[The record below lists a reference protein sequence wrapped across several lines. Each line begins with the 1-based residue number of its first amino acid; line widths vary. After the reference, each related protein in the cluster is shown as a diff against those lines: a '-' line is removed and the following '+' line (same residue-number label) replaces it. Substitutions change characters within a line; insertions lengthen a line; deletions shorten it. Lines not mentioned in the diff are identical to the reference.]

1 MKIAMA
7 ALLVAAS
14 VAFPATAHAACGDPD
29 QPRCT
34 GPVPTVDEVTAMM
47 NEVADPNIPAV
58 NKNDIVTPPFD
69 DDQAP
74 KFDNLLNVMRS
85 AGVLPISFTATDIQ
99 PAPNNT
105 AGATVETPP
114 TWRMKA
120 GTAPIVLVLQNG
132 RWMITH
138 ETAVARVK
146 HLFGDELHWHGSA
159 GLL

>member
-1 MKIAMA
+1 MKIAAAA
-7 ALLVAAS
+7 ALLAAAS
-14 VAFPATAHAACGDPD
+14 LAVPATAHADN
-29 QPRCT
+29 
-34 GPVPTVDEVTAMM
+34 VPTVDEVTAMM

-114 TWRMKA
+114 TWRMKP
-120 GTAPIVLVLQNG
+120 GTAPIVLVSQNG

-138 ETAVARVK
+138 ESAVARVK
-146 HLFGDELHWHGSA
+146 HLFGDELHWHSSP

>member
-1 MKIAMA
+1 MKIAAAA
-7 ALLVAAS
+7 ALLAAAS
-14 VAFPATAHAACGDPD
+14 LAVPATAHADN
-29 QPRCT
+29 
-34 GPVPTVDEVTAMM
+34 VPTVDEVTAMM

-74 KFDNLLNVMRS
+74 KFDNFLNVMRS

-114 TWRMKA
+114 TWRMKP

-138 ETAVARVK
+138 QTAVNRVT
-146 HLFGDELHWHGSA
+146 HLYNDKKKRHHA
-159 GLL
+159 AV

>member
-1 MKIAMA
+1 MNIAAA
-7 ALLVAAS
+7 ALLAAAS
-14 VAFPATAHAACGDPD
+14 LAVPATAHADN
-29 QPRCT
+29 
-34 GPVPTVDEVTAMM
+34 VPTVDEVTAMM

-74 KFDNLLNVMRS
+74 NFDNLLNVLRS
-85 AGVLPISFTATDIQ
+85 EAVLPITFTATDIQ

-114 TWRMKA
+114 TWRMKP
-120 GTAPIVLVLQNG
+120 GTAPIVLVMQNG

-138 ETAVARVK
+138 ESAVARVK
-146 HLFGDELHWHGSA
+146 HLFGDELHRHSWG

>member
-1 MKIAMA
+1 MKIAAAA
-7 ALLVAAS
+7 ALLAAAS
-14 VAFPATAHAACGDPD
+14 LAVPATAHADN
-29 QPRCT
+29 
-34 GPVPTVDEVTAMM
+34 VPTVDEVTAMM

-105 AGATVETPP
+105 AGATVSNPP
-114 TWRMKA
+114 TWVDNE
-120 GTAPIVLVLQNG
+120 GTAPVVLVLQNG

-138 ETAVARVK
+138 ESAVARVK
-146 HLFGDELHWHGSA
+146 HLFGDELHWHSSA

>member
-1 MKIAMA
+1 MKIAAAA
-7 ALLVAAS
+7 ALLAAAS
-14 VAFPATAHAACGDPD
+14 LAVPATAHADKL
-29 QPRCT
+29 
-34 GPVPTVDEVTAMM
+34 PTVDEVTAMM

-58 NKNDIVTPPFD
+58 NKNDSVTPPFD

-114 TWRMKA
+114 TWRMKP
-120 GTAPIVLVLQNG
+120 GTAPIMLVLQNG

-138 ETAVARVK
+138 ESAVARVK
-146 HLFGDELHWHGSA
+146 HLFGDELHWHSSA

>member
-1 MKIAMA
+1 MKIAAAA
-7 ALLVAAS
+7 ALLAAAS
-14 VAFPATAHAACGDPD
+14 LAVPATAHADN
-29 QPRCT
+29 
-34 GPVPTVDEVTAMM
+34 VPTVDEVTAMM

-74 KFDNLLNVMRS
+74 NFDNLLNVMRS

-114 TWRMKA
+114 TWRMKP

-138 ETAVARVK
+138 ESAVARVK
-146 HLFGDELHWHGSA
+146 HLFGDELHWRSGG